1 MATSPS
7 LTEQR
12 VVQGDVILRVS
23 RILNAME
30 DVLLRLPGATFET
43 SWRPVDRETPPAS
56 IKIRI
61 RFRPDLSV
69 KAEFRPDGSA
79 DFTIPLCSVR
89 HEGVDDIQG
98 GNYDEVFTRLA
109 YIVTYETAR
118 HTKKVAEL
126 QHQVCMR
133 VRLPSPIR

>member
-43 SWRPVDRETPPAS
+43 SWRPIDRETPPAS

-69 KAEFRPDGSA
+69 KAEFRSDGTA

-89 HEGVDDIQG
+89 PKLLGDVHNGDHTVALVSLTRVVTE
-98 GNYDEVFTRLA
+98 EVC
-109 YIVTYETAR
+109 R
-118 HTKKVAEL
+118 HSAEL
-126 QHQVCMR
+126 AHPMVKLTVQ
-133 VRLPSPIR
+133 I

>member
-1 MATSPS
+1 
-7 LTEQR
+7 
-12 VVQGDVILRVS
+12 
-23 RILNAME
+23 ME

-43 SWRPVDRETPPAS
+43 SWRPIDRETPPAS

-89 HEGVDDIQG
+89 PKLLGDVHNGDHTVALVSLTRVVTE
-98 GNYDEVFTRLA
+98 EVC
-109 YIVTYETAR
+109 R
-118 HTKKVAEL
+118 HSAEL
-126 QHQVCMR
+126 AHRMVKLTVQ
-133 VRLPSPIR
+133 I

>member
-43 SWRPVDRETPPAS
+43 SWRPIDRETPPAS

-69 KAEFRPDGSA
+69 KAEFRS

-89 HEGVDDIQG
+89 PKLLGDVHNGDHTVALVSLTRVVTE
-98 GNYDEVFTRLA
+98 EVC
-109 YIVTYETAR
+109 R
-118 HTKKVAEL
+118 HSAEL
-126 QHQVCMR
+126 AHRMVKLTVQ
-133 VRLPSPIR
+133 I

>member
-43 SWRPVDRETPPAS
+43 SWRPIDRETPPAS

-69 KAEFRPDGSA
+69 KAEFRSDGTA

-89 HEGVDDIQG
+89 PKLLGDVHNGDHTVALVSLTRVVTE
-98 GNYDEVFTRLA
+98 EVC
-109 YIVTYETAR
+109 R
-118 HTKKVAEL
+118 HSAEL
-126 QHQVCMR
+126 AHRMVKLTVQ
-133 VRLPSPIR
+133 I

>member
-43 SWRPVDRETPPAS
+43 SWRPIDRETPPAS

-69 KAEFRPDGSA
+69 KAEFRSDGTA

-89 HEGVDDIQG
+89 PKFLGDVQNGSQIEALMSL
-98 GNYDEVFTRLA
+98 TR
-109 YIVTYETAR
+109 IVTEEAYQHTATLTR
-118 HTKKVAEL
+118 HMLRIAG
-126 QHQVCMR
+126 QM
-133 VRLPSPIR
+133 

>member
-23 RILNAME
+23 RILNAIE

-43 SWRPVDRETPPAS
+43 SWRPIDRETPPAS

-69 KAEFRPDGSA
+69 KAEFRSDGTA

-89 HEGVDDIQG
+89 PKLLGDVHNGDHTVALVSLTRVVTE
-98 GNYDEVFTRLA
+98 EVC
-109 YIVTYETAR
+109 R
-118 HTKKVAEL
+118 HSAEL
-126 QHQVCMR
+126 AHRMVKLTVQ
-133 VRLPSPIR
+133 I

>member
-43 SWRPVDRETPPAS
+43 SWRPIDRETPPAS

-89 HEGVDDIQG
+89 PKLLGDVQNGSQIEALVSLTRVVTE
-98 GNYDEVFTRLA
+98 EVC
-109 YIVTYETAR
+109 R
-118 HTKKVAEL
+118 HSAEL
-126 QHQVCMR
+126 TYRLVR
-133 VRLPSPIR
+133 VTNQI